1 MLEKSGDMERA
12 FNNYRKLYD
21 MNPGNWEAN
30 LGLYSYYTGK
40 NMAAEALVIGE
51 NLYRISPYSVHG
63 ITAAGFA
70 NYLNRSYDRAIGIYQ
85 KGLAERPD
93 YYDIL
98 YHLSAVYGATGDTE
112 KAAFYAEKAVAA
124 SKDNQGAYYN
134 LAVAYYRAGDKSK
147 AIATI
152 KSMLKEHPGDTKALE
167 LLKAVRK

>member
-1 MLEKSGDMERA
+1 V
-12 FNNYRKLYD
+12 
-21 MNPGNWEAN
+21 
-30 LGLYSYYTGK
+30 GLYNYYAAK
-40 NMAAEALVIGE
+40 NMAAEALVTGE
-51 NLYRISPYSVHG
+51 NMYKISPYSIHA

-70 NYLNRSYDRAIGIYQ
+70 NYINKAYDRAIVIYL

-93 YYDIL
+93 DYEIL

-112 KAAFYAEKAVAA
+112 KAAFYAEKAIAA

-134 LAVAYYRAGDKSK
+134 LAVAYYRAGNKAK

-152 KSMLKEHPGDTKALE
+152 NSMLKEHPGDAKALD